1 MGRSLKKGPFIAD
14 SLLRKVE
21 KQNDNDDKSVIKTWS
36 RASTILPMMIGHT
49 IAVHNGRTHVPVFIT
64 EQMVGHKLGEF
75 APTRTF
81 KGHIRDTKGGRYSM
95 TSSTPTAPT
104 AQAHGR
110 FIRGSVSKVRRVL
123 DQIRGRTYRDALIML
138 EFMPYRSTGPITK
151 VLRSAV
157 ANAEHNLGL
166 DPSSLVISS
175 ATADM
180 GPSMKRYRPRAQGR
194 AYQIKKQTCH
204 ISIAVAAQ
212 TDS

>member
-1 MGRSLKKGPFIAD
+1 
-14 SLLRKVE
+14 
-21 KQNDNDDKSVIKTWS
+21 
-36 RASTILPMMIGHT
+36 
-49 IAVHNGRTHVPVFIT
+49 
-64 EQMVGHKLGEF
+64 
-75 APTRTF
+75 
-81 KGHIRDTKGGRYSM
+81 M
-95 TSSTPTAPT
+95 TSSTQTAPT

-166 DPSSLVISS
+166 DASSLGISG